1 MPQTLEDAETDL
13 KINATTLR
21 GILVAFVEKK
31 NRNITSRN
39 ILNQFVLFS
48 VCLSHF
54 LFWSRNLVCSIR
66 YSPFYFVI
74 CGLCVDLFSIAQVY
88 GILYVLHYLKGG

>member
-1 MPQTLEDAETDL
+1 MLPMIVLGCIVLVAGIVSLLLPETLGSHMPQTLEDAETDL

-21 GILVAFVEKK
+21 GNISRLCGKEKQK
-31 NRNITSRN
+31 HTSRI

-54 LFWSRNLVCSIR
+54 LFWSRNLVCQHT
-66 YSPFYFVI
+66 V
-74 CGLCVDLFSIAQVY
+74 
-88 GILYVLHYLKGG
+88 